1 MAASAATASCPPAL
15 CPNYAVICS
24 FLERYGPQLDL
35 PELTFPQ
42 LERYLRDTSSVPKLL
57 VDLHVKLL
65 RKIGKSV
72 SADRWEK
79 NLVKICQEFNTAWA
93 WELEEKGYKSMTVDS
108 KTAILKY
115 LCECQFD
122 DNLKFKN
129 AINEED
135 PDKMRLQPIGRDKD
149 GQMYWFQLDQDD
161 NVRLYVE
168 EQDDLDGASWKCIA
182 RDRSDL
188 AQVVALLKT
197 HIDPELLKRETKS
210 EKDQADG
217 VKKDESSSDEDFKD
231 PTQAA
236 FQVSPKTESNGKLDQ
251 TDELKSETSEIK
263 LAVNGITEA
272 MSEKPAN
279 HGLVNETQMIK
290 EEPKETVE
298 AGAETQGGETAPKH
312 NSVDEIQQMKNEQQA
327 KIPLKKRGMKFTPA
341 SQLKDNVKPKPVCG
355 ETHGGKEHINGEVR
369 PTSEACLHPRLSEH
383 ESASTKGQKE
393 SCRAEKVTVSPVDE
407 VKAEGTE
414 KATKEGDDKL
424 SELERDG
431 NLKELKLGDKKVG
444 LSLEDNMNTSEKM
457 DVTVKN
463 EEKSNHEVTATD
475 CNSKDTEKAKGKPL
489 CVDASTEGTRKDG
502 NNTSESETEKL
513 QPAEEEMR
521 KNNAVSRK
529 EESQKE
535 AAQNLTVIQK
545 ADKPASQKAPES
557 SESSVIKKASAVD
570 VLQEMAASQGVKANG
585 ASVTNSEKPIESEA
599 TKDELRPDAVQM
611 DGSPSKSAEEAANAA
626 KPDQDKSKRDDRPET
641 LPPKTSENS
650 AAVEPAGPLAENNND
665 DNTKE
670 RLDCQVDES
679 PPEFTK
685 DTFSQNDK
693 VTEKDPPGESKT
705 IKHMTEERIIKTVLV
720 LSKNEDDQPKQEVEN
735 ATRALPDANLKCQK
749 SQKESTMDKCS
760 KADTAS
766 AKDAP
771 EGSETAKPDAQV
783 TPQEHH
789 VKAPSETSKQAV
801 IREVAP
807 SKNEVAENQN
817 ESRHGDLKCQ
827 KDSPRD
833 QLCESDQTTENDA
846 ADGLKM
852 AKHTDHKATE
862 GCDDDDVGKA
872 QRDAKLRC
880 QYSITEEELSKTTAN
895 ETPDELKS
903 VKIIDQNVTE
913 ELDDKALAKN
923 QRIEDTSKSREP
935 VAGEA
940 AENKNEE
947 EPNEGAEMEKLSK
960 TIDLAEGT
968 KIIKPADEKATEERA
983 GKSPAQAEGSEVVS
997 DASKGKNEEDE
1008 SESPPDEKLK
1018 CQKDSATEK
1027 LFQSNAAPEKNPP
1040 HESETSQ
1047 PDDLKAS
1054 GGITPAKGERP
1065 EDDEP
1070 KTVRRALPETKL
1082 KCQESEKDPSM
1093 DKACPQDVPE
1103 NSETIDPKSTD
1114 QKAVQGCDSEL
1125 LAGTERSEDKS
1136 EASKRKN
1143 KESESK
1149 EELETSSAKRDC
1161 HEIKTDSTVEKLATS
1176 NHAKDNDEMAQ
1187 SRNEQNK
1194 SETSPDAPCQN
1205 EKGSTPPQL
1214 DPKDASKDAESKT
1227 PKPDHQTAT
1236 GERDGEEAAAGSKS
1250 ERDESKKETGNGG
1263 RAQSEKS
1270 AVHGG
1275 VKSAAH
1281 RRWVKLQRQ
1290 AKQGDSESDTNVGGG
1305 MSLRRS
1311 PRISRPTHKV
1321 AEIQDNTVEKPRKG
1335 EEEEEKAEEEEE
1347 EEEEGK
1353 VKVVV
1358 RKPREKKVDQ
1368 DGQAKPKG
1376 RKRRKAR
1383 WSNMRTRH
1391 KRKGSEDDDDDDD
1404 SDGEA
1409 SEDEESEEEEDDSD
1423 EDYKVE
1429 RGAKRRRHN
1438 RERRNSDSSA
1448 SSDDLPP
1455 NDDPCKHCGLPNHP
1469 ELILLCDSCDS
1480 GYHTACLRPPL
1491 MIIPDG
1497 EWFCPPCQHK
1507 NLCDKLEEQL
1517 LNLDAALKKKQ
1528 RAERRKERLIYVGIS
1543 VENIIAPSVV
1553 LEEEK
1558 QEVIVKEKETKRSKS
1573 WGRRST
1579 RAKKNISYRFD
1590 EFDEAIEEAIEE
1602 DVKEAGGGGA
1612 GRGKDMANI
1621 TGSRG
1626 KDMATIIQ
1634 SEEGK
1639 ENGRP
1644 PRPNAGQRK
1653 KKRRRLNDL
1662 DSESTADDDESED
1675 EFCLS
1680 ESSEEDFVVS
1690 DNGTAVETDSNGSDD
1705 GKRRSSEPRSKNSPK
1720 RRCSSRK
1727 RRRPKGYSDDEE
1739 VETDED
1745 DEEEEI
1751 ASQGSSEYSDSD
1763 LDVSRRRSRRSHKAQ
1778 VNYCETSESEGSQAG
1793 TNREK
1798 TKLRRCLDTSESE
1811 ASFSR
1816 DSENGS
1822 RDRPPKRRVD
1832 SSEEDGEKGSSK
1844 QRRRRLA
1851 LKRRRAS
1858 EEEEDS
1864 DDDSDESSSE
1874 EEDRPVRK
1882 RVNRIDSDD
1891 DDEEEE
1897 VKPKE
1902 KKAAEGKTVEEKVSE
1917 EKPREEAKGSNQLD
1931 CNNGQP
1937 AKEDEDEDDLL
1948 GVMDLVDY
1956 VCNNEQL

>member
-210 EKDQADG
+210 EKDQA
-217 VKKDESSSDEDFKD
+217 
-231 PTQAA
+231 
-236 FQVSPKTESNGKLDQ
+236 
-251 TDELKSETSEIK
+251 
-263 LAVNGITEA
+263 A

-1368 DGQAKPKG
+1368 DGQAKPK
-1376 RKRRKAR
+1376 
-1383 WSNMRTRH
+1383 
-1391 KRKGSEDDDDDDD
+1391 
-1404 SDGEA
+1404 
-1409 SEDEESEEEEDDSD
+1409 
-1423 EDYKVE
+1423 DYKVE
-1429 RGAKRRRHN
+1429 RG
-1438 RERRNSDSSA
+1438 
-1448 SSDDLPP
+1448 
-1455 NDDPCKHCGLPNHP
+1455 
-1469 ELILLCDSCDS
+1469 ILLCDSCDS

-1543 VENIIAPSVV
+1543 VENIIAPS
-1553 LEEEK
+1553 EK

-1751 ASQGSSEYSDSD
+1751 GTSRSPFDTVD

-1811 ASFSR
+1811 GNTAVKMSTNLFTHRRGPVTNKKKNSRHGANMIFFFFLVSPASFSR

>member
-24 FLERYGPQLDL
+24 FLERYGAQLDL

-93 WELEEKGYKSMTVDS
+93 WELEEKGYRSMTVDS

-129 AINEED
+129 TINEED

-217 VKKDESSSDEDFKD
+217 VKKDESSSDEDIKD

-236 FQVSPKTESNGKLDQ
+236 LQVSPKTESNGKLDH

-272 MSEKPAN
+272 MTQKPAN
-279 HGLVNETQMIK
+279 HGLVNETPTIK

-298 AGAETQGGETAPKH
+298 ARAETQGGEPAPKH

-327 KIPLKKRGMKFTPA
+327 KIPLKKRGMKFAPA
-341 SQLKDNVKPKPVCG
+341 LQLKDNVKPKPVCG
-355 ETHGGKEHINGEVR
+355 ETRGGKEQINGEVR
-369 PTSEACLHPRLSEH
+369 PTSETCLHPRLSEH
-383 ESASTKGQKE
+383 ESGSTKGQKE
-393 SCRAEKVTVSPVDE
+393 HCHAEKVTASPVDE
-407 VKAEGTE
+407 EKAEGTE
-414 KATKEGDDKL
+414 KATKEADDKL

-431 NLKELKLGDKKVG
+431 NLKELKRGDKKAA
-444 LSLEDNMNTSEKM
+444 LSLEDNVNASEKM
-457 DVTVKN
+457 DAAVKN
-463 EEKSNHEVTATD
+463 EEKSNHEVTAAD
-475 CNSKDTEKAKGKPL
+475 CTSKDTEKAKGKPL
-489 CVDASTEGTRKDG
+489 CVDAPTEGTRKAG

-513 QPAEEEMR
+513 QPAEEETR

-529 EESQKE
+529 DESQKE

-557 SESSVIKKASAVD
+557 PESSVIKKTSAAD
-570 VLQEMAASQGVKANG
+570 VRQEMAASQDVKPNG

-599 TKDELRPDAVQM
+599 TKDELRRDAVQA
-611 DGSPSKSAEEAANAA
+611 DHSPSKPAEEAANAA
-626 KPDQDKSKRDDRPET
+626 KADRGESKRDDRPAT
-641 LPPKTSENS
+641 LPPKTSENA
-650 AAVEPAGPLAENNND
+650 AAVEPAWPSAENNKED
-665 DNTKE
+665 DTNE

-679 PPEFTK
+679 PPEFTN

-693 VTEKDPPGESKT
+693 KEPPGESKT
-705 IKHMTEERIIKTVLV
+705 IKHTTEERIIKTVLV
-720 LSKNEDDQPKQEVEN
+720 LSKHEDDQPKQEVEN
-735 ATRALPDANLKCQK
+735 GNRPPPDANLTCQE
-749 SQKESTMDKCS
+749 SQKDSTMDKCS

-766 AKDAP
+766 TKDAP
-771 EGSETAKPDAQV
+771 EGSETAKQDAEV
-783 TPQEHH
+783 TPQEDH
-789 VKAPSETSKQAV
+789 VKASSETSEQV
-801 IREVAP
+801 VVGEVTP
-807 SKNEVAENQN
+807 SKNEVAENRN
-817 ESRHGDLKCQ
+817 ESRRGDLKCQ
-827 KDSPRD
+827 KDSARD
-833 QLCESDQTTENDA
+833 QLCERDQKTENDFA
-846 ADGLKM
+846 GGLKM
-852 AKHTDHKATE
+852 AKHADDKATE
-862 GCDDDDVGKA
+862 GCDRDVVRKA
-872 QRDAKLRC
+872 QRDDKLQCR
-880 QYSITEEELSKTTAN
+880 YPVTDEELSKTAAN
-895 ETPDELKS
+895 ETPDELES
-903 VKIIDQNVTE
+903 VKTIDQNVTE
-913 ELDDKALAKN
+913 ELDDKAKK
-923 QRIEDTSKSREP
+923 QPIEDTRKSREP
-935 VAGEA
+935 VAAGEA
-940 AENKNEE
+940 SEKKNEE
-947 EPNEGAEMEKLSK
+947 AEMEKVK
-960 TIDLAEGT
+960 TIDPADGA
-968 KIIKPADEKATEERA
+968 KMIKPADEKATVELA
-983 GKSPAQAEGSEVVS
+983 GKSPAEAERAEVAS
-997 DASKGKNEEDE
+997 DAPKGKNEEDE
-1008 SESPPDEKLK
+1008 PKGPPDEKLK
-1018 CQKDSATEK
+1018 CQKDSKTEK
-1027 LFQSNAAPEKNPP
+1027 IFQSNAAPEETPP
-1040 HESETSQ
+1040 HESETPQ
-1047 PDDLKAS
+1047 PDDLKV
-1054 GGITPAKGERP
+1054 IKRP
-1065 EDDEP
+1065 EDGEA
-1070 KTVRRALPETKL
+1070 KTARRALPETKL
-1082 KCQESEKDPSM
+1082 KCQESEKDPTM
-1093 DKACPQDVPE
+1093 DKACPEDVPK
-1103 NSETIDPKSTD
+1103 NGETIDPKSTD
-1114 QKAVQGCDSEL
+1114 QKALQGRDSEL
-1125 LAGTERSEDKS
+1125 LAATERSEDKS

-1143 KESESK
+1143 EESESK
-1149 EELETSSAKRDC
+1149 ETSSVKRDR
-1161 HEIKTDSTVEKLATS
+1161 HEMKTESIVEKLAPS
-1176 NHAKDNDEMAQ
+1176 NHAKESDEVAQ
-1187 SRNEQNK
+1187 SRNEQNE
-1194 SETSPDAPCQN
+1194 SETRPDAPRQS
-1205 EKGSTPPQL
+1205 EKASTPPQL
-1214 DPKDASKDAESKT
+1214 GPKDGESKT
-1227 PKPDHQTAT
+1227 PKPDRRTAT
-1236 GERDGEEAAAGSKS
+1236 GERDGQEAAAESKS

-1263 RAQSEKS
+1263 RARSEKS
-1270 AVHGG
+1270 AARPEKSAARGG
-1275 VKSAAH
+1275 VKSAAR

-1290 AKQGDSESDTNVGGG
+1290 AKQGDSESDTNAGGG
-1305 MSLRRS
+1305 GGGVSLRRS
-1311 PRISRPTHKV
+1311 PRISRPTQKV
-1321 AEIQDNTVEKPRKG
+1321 AEVQDNKVEKPREG
-1335 EEEEEKAEEEEE
+1335 EGEEEEEEKAEEEEE

-1353 VKVVV
+1353 VKVIV

-1391 KRKGSEDDDDDDD
+1391 KRKGSEEDDDDD

-1409 SEDEESEEEEDDSD
+1409 SEYEESEEEEDDSD

-1438 RERRNSDSSA
+1438 RERRDSDSSA

-1558 QEVIVKEKETKRSKS
+1558 QEVIVKEKEVKRRKS

-1634 SEEGK
+1634 SEDGK

-1705 GKRRSSEPRSKNSPK
+1705 GKRHSSKPRSKNSPK

-1739 VETDED
+1739 VETDEE

-1798 TKLRRCLDTSESE
+1798 TKLRRFLDTSESE

-1816 DSENGS
+1816 DSEDGS

-1832 SSEEDGEKGSSK
+1832 SSEEDGERGSSK
-1844 QRRRRLA
+1844 QHRRRLA

-1858 EEEEDS
+1858 EEEVDS
-1864 DDDSDESSSE
+1864 DDDSDESSSS